1 MLLNDRELVT
11 MGVEPRVVVKRWI
24 LNGVN
29 FMQAA
34 PRGQDSWPPP
44 SSLFIQLTEGE
55 RLNSSLLGNKL

>member
-44 SSLFIQLTEGE
+44 SSSF
-55 RLNSSLLGNKL
+55 SLLRERG

>member
-1 MLLNDRELVT
+1 MLLKDRLLVT

-29 FMQAA
+29 FTQAA
-34 PRGQDSWPPP
+34 PRGQASWPPQ

-55 RLNSSLLGNKL
+55 RLNSSLRGNKL